1 MSNKPFHLTNVM
13 NDSMRNHAE
22 ALQMPHEVYLQ
33 FFIDRFNEV
42 KGKKIPQTYRDP
54 KLKRT
59 VIKASNPVL
68 VVGAGP
74 SYLANIEAIKRFKGK
89 VIIFD
94 VNFNHLVEH
103 GVIPDYALS
112 LEKYVRPNF
121 FDIRFS
127 DQIRDKTKFVFSAI
141 SNKSM
146 LLQCVAQ
153 RLEHERW
160 VSDQEPR
167 FSNVGTFGMC
177 YAKMVLNADKIFLIG
192 FEHDGVSEV
201 PQTWEYWIADFWYF
215 VKQWPKETI
224 VNCTNGG
231 RLYLEDYIL
240 DSTLDSLELDLSL

>member
-1 MSNKPFHLTNVM
+1 MSNKPFQLTNVL
-13 NDSMRNHAE
+13 NDSMRNHAD
-22 ALQMPHEVYLQ
+22 ALGMPHATYLQ
-33 FFIDRFNEV
+33 FFIDRFNEI
-42 KGKKIPQTYRDP
+42 KGKKIPETFRDP

-59 VIKASNPVL
+59 IVKATNPIL

-74 SYLANIEAIKRFKGK
+74 SYLDNIEAIKRFKGK

-112 LEKYVRPNF
+112 LEKYARPHL
-121 FDIRFS
+121 FDINYS
-127 DQIRDKTKFVFSAI
+127 DQIRDKTKFIFSSI
-141 SNKSM
+141 SQGSM

-160 VSDQEPR
+160 ISDQEPR
-167 FSNVGTFGMC
+167 FANVGTFGMC

-192 FEHDGVSEV
+192 FEHDGVSET
-201 PQTWEYWIADFWYF
+201 PQTWNYWIADFWYF

-224 VNCTNGG
+224 VNCTDGG
-231 RLYLEDYIL
+231 RLYLEDYII
-240 DSTLDSLELDLSL
+240 DSTLDGLVIKE